1 MKNEIFI
8 SESMGESRIAIVEDG
23 TLVEVYVEKQESQRM
38 VGNIYKG
45 QVENVLP
52 GMQAAFVDIGYD
64 INAFLPFSEIE
75 NSAYL
80 ADIDDED
87 RRSSKQKNSKNGA
100 KKNRRK
106 FRDDINVELKSG
118 QDIFV
123 QVIKEAFAGKGPR
136 VTTEIAL
143 PGRLLVLVPNV
154 NYIGISKKIWDKY
167 ERRRL
172 KKIVSSMKKQG
183 VGVIVRTVA
192 EGKSEELIQND
203 YSNLIENW
211 KKLQKKSNRTKGAAL
226 VYKDLETASSV
237 IRDLFT
243 PDISKIVIDSKKLY
257 RKLQGYLEDVSPNM
271 ASHLEHYRLKQPL
284 FESMGI
290 EKELDKLL
298 RPKVWLKSGAYLII
312 EKTEAMVVVDVNSGR
327 FIGKK
332 NHEENSL
339 KINSEACKEV
349 ARQLRLRDLSGL
361 VVIDFIDMREEANRR
376 KIYYELRKELKKDR
390 AKVAVSPISEFGLL
404 EMTRQRIR
412 LSLLDSMSEECPT
425 CHGSGRIMSR
435 ETLLTR
441 IDHWLRRY
449 KSKHRSLKLKLE
461 LHPEIARFL
470 KDNKKALRGLM
481 WQNFTYII
489 IEGNQE
495 IARDEFRF
503 LTTKNG
509 QKEIE
514 HVGVEH
520 KNELA

>member
-211 KKLQKKSNRTKGAAL
+211 KKLQKKSNRTKGATL
-226 VYKDLETASSV
+226 VYKDLETSSKY
-237 IRDLFT
+237 
-243 PDISKIVIDSKKLY
+243 P
-257 RKLQGYLEDVSPNM
+257 
-271 ASHLEHYRLKQPL
+271 
-284 FESMGI
+284 
-290 EKELDKLL
+290 
-298 RPKVWLKSGAYLII
+298 
-312 EKTEAMVVVDVNSGR
+312 
-327 FIGKK
+327 
-332 NHEENSL
+332 
-339 KINSEACKEV
+339 
-349 ARQLRLRDLSGL
+349 
-361 VVIDFIDMREEANRR
+361 
-376 KIYYELRKELKKDR
+376 
-390 AKVAVSPISEFGLL
+390 
-404 EMTRQRIR
+404 
-412 LSLLDSMSEECPT
+412 
-425 CHGSGRIMSR
+425 
-435 ETLLTR
+435 
-441 IDHWLRRY
+441 
-449 KSKHRSLKLKLE
+449 
-461 LHPEIARFL
+461 
-470 KDNKKALRGLM
+470 
-481 WQNFTYII
+481 
-489 IEGNQE
+489 
-495 IARDEFRF
+495 
-503 LTTKNG
+503 
-509 QKEIE
+509 
-514 HVGVEH
+514 
-520 KNELA
+520 